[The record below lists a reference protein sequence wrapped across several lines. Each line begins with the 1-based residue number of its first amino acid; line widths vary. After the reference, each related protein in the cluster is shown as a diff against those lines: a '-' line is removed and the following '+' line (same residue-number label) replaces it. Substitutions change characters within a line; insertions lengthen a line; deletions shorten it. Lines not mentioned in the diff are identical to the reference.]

1 MRQSQHVT
9 AGDKIYLMYKG
20 DLKEITL
27 TDDHINNRSTDDP
40 SFVIGKL
47 RLKSSV
53 IRNDQVEL
61 EIGLCLDKF
70 FSSGSEH
77 GWHFAGE
84 PIIAFISKD
93 ALDRYY
99 DLQSR
104 KSELI
109 RSSLDQLN
117 ERLAVHIVKI
127 KEEIEDHAEY
137 VKSIGATDDDLYKFK
152 EYRLINDLNR
162 AISGKSIFYRD

>member
-1 MRQSQHVT
+1 MRQSRHVE
-9 AGDKIYLMYKG
+9 AGDKIYLMYKS

-27 TDDHINNRSTDDP
+27 TDDHINNRSTDNP

-47 RLKSSV
+47 RLKSSI

-70 FSSGSEH
+70 FRSESEH

-84 PIIAFISKD
+84 PIRAFVSKE
-93 ALDRYY
+93 AFDRYY

-109 RSSLDQLN
+109 KSSLDQLN
-117 ERLAVHIVKI
+117 ERLSVQIEEIRK
-127 KEEIEDHAEY
+127 EIEDHVEY
-137 VKSIGATDDDLYKFK
+137 VKSIGATDDDLCNFK

-162 AISGKSIFYRD
+162 AIGNRSIFYRD

>member
-1 MRQSQHVT
+1 MRQLQHVT
-9 AGDKIYLMYKG
+9 AEDKIYLMYKG
-20 DLKEITL
+20 ELKEITL
-27 TDDHINNRSTDDP
+27 TDDHINNRSADNP

-70 FSSGSEH
+70 CRSDSEH

-84 PIIAFISKD
+84 PIIAFISKE

-109 RSSLDQLN
+109 RASLDQLN
-117 ERLAVHIVKI
+117 ERLSVQIEEIRK
-127 KEEIEDHAEY
+127 EIEDHAEY
-137 VKSIGATDDDLYKFK
+137 VKSIGATDDDLSEFK

-162 AISGKSIFYRD
+162 AIGNRSIFYRD

>member
-1 MRQSQHVT
+1 MRQSRHVE

-27 TDDHINNRSTDDP
+27 TDDHINNRSTENP

-47 RLKSSV
+47 RLKSSI

-70 FSSGSEH
+70 FRSESEH

-84 PIIAFISKD
+84 PIRAFISKE
-93 ALDRYY
+93 AFDRYQ

-109 RSSLDQLN
+109 KSSLDQLN
-117 ERLAVHIVKI
+117 ERLSVQIEEIRK
-127 KEEIEDHAEY
+127 EIEDHVEY
-137 VKSIGATDDDLYKFK
+137 VKSIGATDDDLCAFK

-162 AISGKSIFYRD
+162 AISNRSIFYRD

>member
-1 MRQSQHVT
+1 MRQSRHVE

-27 TDDHINNRSTDDP
+27 TDDHINNRSTDNP

-47 RLKSSV
+47 RLKSSI

-70 FSSGSEH
+70 FRSESEH

-84 PIIAFISKD
+84 PIRAFVSKE
-93 ALDRYY
+93 AFDRYQ
-99 DLQSR
+99 DLQST

-109 RSSLDQLN
+109 KSSLDQLN
-117 ERLAVHIVKI
+117 ERLSVQIEEIRK
-127 KEEIEDHAEY
+127 EIEDHVEY
-137 VKSIGATDDDLYKFK
+137 VKSIGATDDDLCNFK

-162 AISGKSIFYRD
+162 AIGNRSIFYRD

>member
-1 MRQSQHVT
+1 MRQSRHVE

-27 TDDHINNRSTDDP
+27 TDDHINNRSTDNP

-47 RLKSSV
+47 RLKSSI

-70 FSSGSEH
+70 FRSESEH

-84 PIIAFISKD
+84 PIRAFVSKESF
-93 ALDRYY
+93 DRYQ

-109 RSSLDQLN
+109 KSSLDQLN
-117 ERLAVHIVKI
+117 ERLSVQIEEIRK
-127 KEEIEDHAEY
+127 EIEDHVEY
-137 VKSIGATDDDLYKFK
+137 VKSIGATDDDLSKFK

-162 AISGKSIFYRD
+162 VIGNRSIFYRD